1 MPFKKMLKDVVNGKS
16 NRFEYLCFTFHMTTG
31 NKSSSKQSRAEH
43 ALVNYFLQEQERYV
57 SFKQLKKKF
66 SSRFHKDDLY
76 KSVQSLLESGFLQQR
91 GSQFRHLTGSVRSET
106 ITDASNLLEGVI
118 EITSAGHGY
127 VVSPDSEQDIW
138 VNRDSL
144 NTAFDGDKVRI
155 ALMKRSRK
163 KPEGRVVEI
172 LARARDTF
180 IGTLEPIG
188 GRLFFIPDQ
197 KNAAV
202 DFIIPQDKIGDAKQ
216 GEKVVVK
223 LTSWEKGTANPYGEV
238 IRVLGKVGANET
250 EMQSILLENGFRLE
264 FPEDVMRETDS
275 YPDII
280 PEEEALLRKDFRKVL
295 TFTIDPEDAKDFDDA
310 ISFREVKK
318 GLYEVGVHIADVTH
332 YVKPSSALDMEAL
345 LRATSVYLVDRCV
358 PMLPEKLSNGIC
370 SLSPGTDKL
379 CFSAVFE
386 MDDKGQVETEWFGKT
401 IIHSGRRYSYEDAQE
416 VLDGKA
422 DDFSDALLKLN
433 LIAKQLRDQRFK
445 NGAINFE
452 TIEVKF
458 RLDEHANPIDVF
470 VKERKDAHLLI
481 EDFMLLANR
490 KVAEFVG
497 KRKGKEIPFVYRV
510 HDLPDDE
517 KLNNFSEFAQL
528 FGYKLNFST
537 PKHTAHSFNKMMEKI
552 KGKPEQYML
561 ETLAIRTMA
570 KAIYTTKNIGHYGLS
585 FEFYTH
591 FTSPIRRYPDMMS
604 HRILEQVLSNDKV
617 SDHQL
622 ETKCNHCSDMERS
635 AADAERT
642 SVKLKQVAFMEQRI
656 GEVFNGFIS
665 GVAEWGIFVITEGS
679 YCEGLVRMDSIRS
692 DFFVYDQKKHCTKG
706 MRTGK
711 KFQLGDKVQVKLLKT
726 NLAKRM
732 IDFLLVE
739 AHE

>member
-1 MPFKKMLKDVVNGKS
+1 MLRKGFNGYFS
-16 NRFEYLCFTFHMTTG
+16 RIEYLCFTYDMTTG
-31 NKSSSKQSRAEH
+31 NKSVTRQTRAEH

-91 GSQFRHLTGSVRSET
+91 GSQFRHLPGSIKAEAAADV
-106 ITDASNLLEGVI
+106 SNLLEGVI

-138 VNRDSL
+138 VNRDYL
-144 NTAFDGDKVRI
+144 NTAFDGDRVRI
-155 ALMKRSRK
+155 ALMKRNRK

-172 LARARDTF
+172 IARARDTF

-197 KNAAV
+197 KSATV
-202 DFIIPQDKIGDAKQ
+202 DFIIPPDKSGDGKK
-216 GEKVVVK
+216 GDKVVVR
-223 LTSWEKGTANPYGEV
+223 LTSWNKGNANPSGEV
-238 IRVLGKVGANET
+238 VRVLGKVGANET

-264 FPEDVMRETDS
+264 FAEEVLKETAA
-275 YPDII
+275 YPDRI
-280 PEEEALLRKDFRKVL
+280 PEEEAARRRDFRKIH

-310 ISFREVKK
+310 ISFREINS
-318 GLYEVGVHIADVTH
+318 GLFEVGVHIADVTH
-332 YVKPSSALDMEAL
+332 YVKPASALDQEAL
-345 LRATSVYLVDRCV
+345 QRATSVYLVDRCV

-386 MDDKGQVETEWFGKT
+386 MDAMGKVASEWFGKT
-401 IIHSGRRYSYEDAQE
+401 IIHSGRRFSYEEAQE
-416 VLDGKA
+416 VLEGKA
-422 DDFSDALLKLN
+422 DEFSVPLVTLN
-433 LIAKQLRDQRFK
+433 QIAKKLREQRFK

-452 TIEVKF
+452 TIEVRF
-458 RLDEHANPIDVF
+458 RLDEQANPTEVF

-585 FEFYTH
+585 FEYYTH

-604 HRILEQVLSNDKV
+604 HRILERVLANEKVNDT
-617 SDHQL
+617 QL
-622 ETKCNHCSDMERS
+622 ETKCNHCSEMERN
-635 AADAERT
+635 AAEAERT
-642 SVKLKQVAFMEQRI
+642 SVKLKQVEFMDQRV
-656 GEVFNGFIS
+656 GEEFNGFIS
-665 GVAEWGIFVITEGS
+665 GVAEWGIFVMTEDS

-692 DFFVYDQKKHCTKG
+692 DFFVYDQKKHCAKG

-711 KFQLGDKVQVKLLKT
+711 KFQLGDKVRVRLLKT
-726 NLAKRM
+726 NLVKRT
-732 IDFLLVE
+732 IDFLLIDTND
-739 AHE
+739 